1 MDVPTPALAVPGAV
15 SGPAGTPGH
24 AGCVSLP
31 PISKGIAGEGGP
43 LPQCGATLL
52 LSSCVGICSERG
64 DGNNADPQL
73 ALSNSAA
80 GLD

>member
-24 AGCVSLP
+24 AGCVSP
-31 PISKGIAGEGGP
+31 HISKDIAGEGGP

-52 LSSCVGICSERG
+52 LSSCVGICSE
-64 DGNNADPQL
+64 
-73 ALSNSAA
+73 
-80 GLD
+80 